1 MWNILFVFAEVV
13 SQPFFGGFIAILF
26 AYGIVIAAFDVVT
39 FRSGHRG

>member
-26 AYGIVIAAFDVVT
+26 AYAVAIAAFDVVNL
-39 FRSGHRG
+39 RSGRRG